1 MTEDSPQNTR
11 PASIDSLLRGV
22 LGKLGDMF
30 DGLTGRQ
37 RKPSSSLSTS
47 EVIERI
53 KKLLDTEARDVR
65 GKGKVVPHS
74 IVLKMQWD
82 KFATDD
88 SDTIGALEDE
98 LLIAAIDHINDRR
111 YYTSAPMTV
120 EVKPDFFTE
129 GIRFIASFDPT
140 SDREE
145 DEKEIMLSVPN
156 FDAAEKVASA
166 SKPSELAEASPDAA
180 SEPDRVYL
188 CSAQFSVGGLDDHIV
203 IRVPAPGRISI
214 GRTAESMLT
223 IDDTSVSKHHATLAI
238 SADGKMSVADTGST
252 NGTKVNGEKI
262 AYGEAVSIANNGVVA
277 FGTVDVKFGIQQAAS
292 SAVSEEGGD
301 EDDEVQVE
309 G

>member
-11 PASIDSLLRGV
+11 PTSIDSLLRGV

-30 DGLTGRQ
+30 DALTGRQ

-53 KKLLDTEARDVR
+53 KKILDSEARDVR

-88 SDTIGALEDE
+88 SDTISALEKE

-111 YYTSAPMTV
+111 YFTNEPMTI

-145 DEKEIMLSVPN
+145 DEREIQLSIPALDGAVKGEITTESVES
-156 FDAAEKVASA
+156 AEPVAETA
-166 SKPSELAEASPDAA
+166 LDL
-180 SEPDRVYL
+180 VYL
-188 CSAQFSVGGLDDHIV
+188 CSAKFNLSGLDNEV
-203 IRVPAPGRISI
+203 KLRVPAPGRINI
-214 GRTAESMLT
+214 GRTAESMLS
-223 IDDTSVSKHHATLAI
+223 IDDTSISKHHATLAI
-238 SADGKMSVADTGST
+238 SADGKMAVADTGST

-262 AYGEAVSIANNGVVA
+262 AYGEAVAIRENSRVT
-277 FGTVDVKFGIQQAAS
+277 FGTVDVKFTLDQETLVPT
-292 SAVSEEGGD
+292 SAEPGEED
-301 EDDEVQVE
+301 PKE
-309 G
+309 GEGQE

>member
-1 MTEDSPQNTR
+1 MTEDSPQNAR
-11 PASIDSLLRGV
+11 PTSIDSLLRGV

-30 DGLTGRQ
+30 DRFTGRQ
-37 RKPSSSLSTS
+37 RSRSSSLSTT
-47 EVIERI
+47 ELIERI
-53 KKLLDTEARDVR
+53 KKILDVEGRDVR

-88 SDTIGALEDE
+88 TDTIGALENE

-111 YYTSAPMTV
+111 YFTNAPMTI

-145 DEKEIMLSVPN
+145 DEKEVLLSMPAIDPDIA
-156 FDAAEKVASA
+156 DADPTDAVESL
-166 SKPSELAEASPDAA
+166 PSITD
-180 SEPDRVYL
+180 SEPDHVYV
-188 CSAQFSVGGLDDHIV
+188 CSAAFELNGLANEIL
-203 IRVPAPGRISI
+203 IRVPAPGRISV
-214 GRTAESMLT
+214 GRTAESMLS

-238 SADGKMSVADTGST
+238 SAEGKMSVADTGST
-252 NGTKVNGEKI
+252 NGTKVSGERI
-262 AYGEAVSIANNGVVA
+262 AYGEAVTVPENGPVT
-277 FGTVDVKFGIQQAAS
+277 FGSVDVRFGLRPEAGAPT
-292 SAVSEEGGD
+292 SEDPSEGP
-301 EDDEVQVE
+301 EVEEQVE

>member
-53 KKLLDTEARDVR
+53 KKVLDTEARDVR

-166 SKPSELAEASPDAA
+166 AESVVGSETGSVP
-180 SEPDRVYL
+180 EPDRVYL
-188 CSAQFSVGGLDDHIV
+188 CSAQFSLSGLDNEIV

-252 NGTKVNGEKI
+252 NGTKVNREKI
-262 AYGEAVSIANNGVVA
+262 AYGEAVSIANNGVVT

-292 SAVSEEGGD
+292 SAVSEEGG
-301 EDDEVQVE
+301 EEEDEVQVE

>member
-11 PASIDSLLRGV
+11 STSIDSLLRGV

-53 KKLLDTEARDVR
+53 KKVLDTEARDVR

-111 YYTSAPMTV
+111 YYTAAPMTV

-145 DEKEIMLSVPN
+145 DEREIMLSVPS
-156 FDAAEKVASA
+156 FDAAGKVASTNQPVEVA
-166 SKPSELAEASPDAA
+166 DTSSGAA
-180 SEPDRVYL
+180 PEPDRVYL
-188 CSAQFSVGGLDDHIV
+188 CSTRFSVGGFDDEIV

-238 SADGKMSVADTGST
+238 SAEGKMSVADTGST
-252 NGTKVNGEKI
+252 NGTKVSGERI
-262 AYGEAVSIANNGVVA
+262 AYGEAVAVDNGGTVT
-277 FGTVDVKFGIQQAAS
+277 FGTVDVKFALQEEAS
-292 SAVSEEGGD
+292 PARSENPEEDEG
-301 EDDEVQVE
+301 EEQFE